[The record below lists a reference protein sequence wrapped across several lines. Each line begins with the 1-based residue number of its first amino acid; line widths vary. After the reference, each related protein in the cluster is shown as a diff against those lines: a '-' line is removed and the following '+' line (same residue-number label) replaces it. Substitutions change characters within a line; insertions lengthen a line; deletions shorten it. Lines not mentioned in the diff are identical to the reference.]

1 MIEMSKIQMAAVAI
15 LAALLIWTLY
25 GAFVSMN
32 VKEPPYQ
39 VIETLDDRVEI
50 REYSR
55 QIWALTSEDD
65 RNRGFGRLFRYISGE
80 NEGEVKID
88 MTAPVVTG
96 AVSGEPFI
104 AFVMPEGLE
113 LEDTPRP
120 RDEGVKIEVVEER
133 KMAAIAFSGYA
144 TEERQKRHLT
154 ILEETLRDRGIDAQ
168 GDPVLMQ
175 YNDPWTPPFMR
186 RNEVGVEIG
195 GTTAP

>member
-1 MIEMSKIQMAAVAI
+1 MIEMSKIRMAAVAI

-39 VIETLDDRVEI
+39 VIETLDNGVEI

-55 QIWALTSEDD
+55 QIWAITPEDD
-65 RNRGFGRLFRYISGE
+65 RNRGFARLFMYISGE
-80 NEGEVKID
+80 NDGEVKID

-96 AVSGEPFI
+96 AAGDEPFI

-120 RDEGVKIEVVEER
+120 RDGEVKIEVVEAR
-133 KMAAIAFSGYA
+133 RMAAIAFSGYA
-144 TEERQKRHLT
+144 TEERQKRYLT

-186 RNEVGVEIG
+186 RNEVGVEV
-195 GTTAP
+195 